1 MKVEADALPIDIA
14 VKYQATEPSP
24 RGTAN
29 ANVNANAKDKDK
41 IDSNTIPLYSGEKYN

>member
-14 VKYQATEPSP
+14 DKYQATEPSP

-29 ANVNANAKDKDK
+29 ANVNAKDKDK